1 MAWLNQ
7 KTEEPKR
14 NKGNFTF
21 PTYTTVNVIELQSNK
36 KSGNTPYFNINSPFS
51 VLSPI
56 SSKKILLEISSKN

>member
-36 KSGNTPYFNINSPFS
+36 KSGNTPYFNKTLPFQCY
-51 VLSPI
+51 LPF
-56 SSKKILLEISSKN
+56 LAKNFC